1 MMRYL
6 LLVCLL
12 PVVLLASSSPPEE
25 SFNFNETGNDFLRV
39 CDTKESNR
47 TVMDGVCL
55 GYVNGVL
62 EGFNMAMRLG
72 QAARHETITTGSL
85 FCLPS
90 ESTMGQKYRVVVK
103 YMNDHP
109 EKTHNPTELLI
120 LDAIT
125 EAFPCKQEKAP
136 DAAPAKK

>member
-6 LLVCLL
+6 LLAWLL
-12 PVVLLASSSPPEE
+12 PVVLLASSSPPGEGL
-25 SFNFNETGNDFLRV
+25 NFSETGNDFLRV
-39 CDTKESNR
+39 CDIKESNP
-47 TVMDGVCL
+47 TVTDGVCI

-72 QAARHETITTGSL
+72 QVARHATITTGSF

-120 LDAIT
+120 LDAVT
-125 EAFPCKQEKAP
+125 EAFPCKNEKVP
-136 DAAPAKK
+136 GAAPAKK